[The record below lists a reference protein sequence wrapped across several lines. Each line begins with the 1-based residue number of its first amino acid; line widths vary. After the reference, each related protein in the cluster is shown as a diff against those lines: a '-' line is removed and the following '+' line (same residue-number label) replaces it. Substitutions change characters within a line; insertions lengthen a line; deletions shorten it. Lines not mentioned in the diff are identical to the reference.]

1 MGIGELLEYFTPVSA
16 ESYVHLS
23 PIFGAGLADNQFLR
37 PEAIDQSNGAM
48 VSNLKLFSQLSDSN
62 GISSRKAFDG
72 EQSLVLAGRH
82 AGGFGCGLTK
92 LQKLSEIIAE
102 CSQGLIL
109 CFGDAGGG
117 SLFAGVQFKEDSIT
131 RKVSES
137 KG

>member
-1 MGIGELLEYFTPVSA
+1 MGIGELLEYFAPVSA

-82 AGGFGCGLTK
+82 PGGFGCGFTK
-92 LQKLSEIIAE
+92 MEKLPEIIAE
-102 CSQGLIL
+102 RSQGFIFRL
-109 CFGDAGGG
+109 GHAGG
-117 SLFAGVQFKEDSIT
+117 SPFFAGVHS
-131 RKVSES
+131 SEV
-137 KG
+137 

>member
-1 MGIGELLEYFTPVSA
+1 MRR
-16 ESYVHLS
+16 
-23 PIFGAGLADNQFLR
+23 Q
-37 PEAIDQSNGAM
+37 AIDQSNSAVVG
-48 VSNLKLFSQLSDSN
+48 NLKLFSQFSDSN